1 MAEAPRFF
9 HTEISVFQSCRGHH
23 LSILRRLPCFCHEG
37 IPSGCPEEVTSFL
50 AYRIMSFPDCIYR
63 IVLIEFPAGKLKDY
77 SPDDQSFHLN
87 DQGLHQD
94 EQGIRSGRIC
104 MNGYREE

>member
-9 HTEISVFQSCRGHH
+9 HTEISVFQSCRGHRV
-23 LSILRRLPCFCHEG
+23 SVIQG
-37 IPSGCPEEVTSFL
+37 IPYFCPEKVTSFL
-50 AYRIMSFPDCIYR
+50 ANRIMSFPDCIYR